1 MKTPSPA
8 FSRAPSPTP
17 DDPAGQGRPVVR
29 SPKRIA
35 LLGFHLESNAFA
47 PVSDAAAFHSLCYM
61 SGDEILADVGRA
73 NPSLPAEIPAFC
85 AAMDRSGVDWRPV
98 PIVVTAAEPGGPCD
112 HAFFGETL
120 HDMRVRL
127 TDALPVDG
135 VYISNHGAM
144 ISTMSHDPDGL
155 LYRMVRDVV
164 GPGVP
169 VIATIDLHANIS
181 QLMVVSVD
189 VLISYR
195 TNPHVDQEQRATEA
209 ADLMVEMFRGLR
221 PESAFLRLPLT
232 PATVT
237 LLTAEGPYADLVAY
251 GQRAKT
257 PDIVNVSV
265 VGGFVFGDSPKN
277 GLAVI
282 VTARQ
287 DLEAARRLAADIATK
302 AWDMRH
308 RFTRTLT
315 SIDEAVAI
323 AVANGKDESRPAVI
337 LGDVA
342 DNPGGGGGGNT
353 TWLLSA
359 LYEAGAAGVFMGNLV
374 DPAVAEAAHSHG
386 EGATFEAVFNSIG
399 ETEFARRFAAPAAV
413 EKLSA
418 GACVGRRGIWA
429 GRSISLGPSA
439 LLDIGGIKVVVASL
453 RKQCADP
460 VFFEM
465 VGLDIAAARTVVVK
479 SRGHFRAGFDEY
491 FAPEQVYEVDAPGL
505 TSPVLS
511 RFAFKDLPRPVFP
524 LDEDATW
531 AGPPW

>member
-1 MKTPSPA
+1 MKTSNPA
-8 FSRAPSPTP
+8 SGRSTAPAL
-17 DDPAGQGRPVVR
+17 DDPAGQGRPAVR

-35 LLGFHLESNAFA
+35 LLGFHLESNGFA
-47 PVSDAAAFHSLCYM
+47 PVSDAAAFHSLCYL
-61 SGDEILADVGRA
+61 SGDEILADVRLD

-85 AAMDRSGVDWRPV
+85 AAMDRCGVDWHPV
-98 PIVVTAAEPGGPCD
+98 PIVVTGAEPGGPCD
-112 HAFFGETL
+112 HSFFGETL
-120 HDMRVRL
+120 RDMRVRL

-135 VYISNHGAM
+135 VYISNHGGM
-144 ISTMSHDPDGL
+144 TSTMSHDPDGL
-155 LYRMVRDVV
+155 LYRMARDVV

-169 VIATIDLHANIS
+169 VIATVDLHANIS
-181 QLMVVSVD
+181 ELMVASVD

-195 TNPHVDQEQRATEA
+195 TNPHVDQEQRAAEA
-209 ADLMVEMFRGLR
+209 AGVMVEMFRGLR
-221 PESAFLRLPLT
+221 PKSAFIRLPLT
-232 PATVT
+232 PASVT

-265 VGGFVFGDSPKN
+265 VGGFVFSDSPKN

-282 VTARQ
+282 VTARE
-287 DLEAARRLAADIATK
+287 DVEVARRLAADIATR

-315 SIDEAVAI
+315 PIDKAVAI
-323 AVANGKDESRPAVI
+323 AVANGNDETRPAVI
-337 LGDVA
+337 LGDVG

-359 LYEAGAAGVFMGNLV
+359 LYGAGAKGVFIGNV
-374 DPAVAEAAHSHG
+374 IDPALAEAAHDHG
-386 EGATFEAVFNSIG
+386 EGETFEAVFNGTG
-399 ETEFARRFAAPAAV
+399 ETEFAKRFAAPAAV

-439 LLDIGGIKVVVASL
+439 LLAIGGIKVVVASL

-465 VGLDIAAARTVVVK
+465 FGLDIAAARTVVVK

-511 RFAFKDLPRPVFP
+511 RFAFKNLPRPVFP
-524 LDEDATW
+524 LDEDAAW
-531 AGPPW
+531 AGPRW